1 MPGLVHADAEGSV
14 PAPPAEVH
22 AFLSDY
28 RRRPEILPANYTD
41 YRVEEGGTGTG
52 TVVRYRFKAG
62 PRERDY
68 RIRAESGD
76 AATIVERDLD
86 SSLVTTWRIAP
97 VGAGSA
103 VRIETEWQ
111 GASGVG
117 GFFERTF
124 APKALSRVHADTL
137 ARLATAVTA
146 AAARGA
152 G

>member
-1 MPGLVHADAEGSV
+1 MPGLVHAEAEGSV
-14 PAPPAEVH
+14 PAPPAEVY
-22 AFLSDY
+22 AFLTDY

-41 YRVEEGGTGTG
+41 YRVEEGGTGAG

-68 RIRAESGD
+68 RMRAESGD
-76 AATIVERDLD
+76 TVTLVERDLD

-97 VGAGSA
+97 VGAGST

>member
-14 PAPPAEVH
+14 AAPATDVL
-22 AFLSDY
+22 AFLADY
-28 RRRPEILPANYTD
+28 RRRPEILPANYQD
-41 YRVEEGGTGTG
+41 YRVDEGGTGAG

-68 RIRAESGD
+68 RMRAETPD
-76 AATIVERDLD
+76 PATLVERDLG
-86 SSLVTTWRIAP
+86 STLVTTWRVSP
-97 VGAGSA
+97 EGEGSR
-103 VRIETEWQ
+103 VRVDTEWQ

-137 ARLATAVTA
+137 TRLAAAV
-146 AAARGA
+146 ARRPA
-152 G
+152 TT